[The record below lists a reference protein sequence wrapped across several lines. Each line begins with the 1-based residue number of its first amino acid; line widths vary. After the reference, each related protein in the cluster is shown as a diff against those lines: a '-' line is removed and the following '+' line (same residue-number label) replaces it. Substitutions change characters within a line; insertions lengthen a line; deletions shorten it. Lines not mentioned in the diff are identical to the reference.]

1 MGEIAVAVDFTVPS
15 DAVPGTT
22 STVTFTASSLDS
34 ENNVN
39 TYITYY
45 IVLDEVLRQFVLF
58 VADLSIVQ

>member
-1 MGEIAVAVDFTVPS
+1 MGEIAVTVDFTVPS

-45 IVLDEVLRQFVLF
+45 IVLDEVLRQFILF